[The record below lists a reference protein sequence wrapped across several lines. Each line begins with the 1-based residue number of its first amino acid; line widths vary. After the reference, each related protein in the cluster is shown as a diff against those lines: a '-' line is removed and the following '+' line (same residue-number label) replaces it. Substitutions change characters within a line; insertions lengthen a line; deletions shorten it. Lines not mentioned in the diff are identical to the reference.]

1 MTTREAAD
9 GPLGW
14 EVMTIKRP
22 GLTRDLPAGREELM
36 WVANSSTLIS
46 GARDAVLVDTF
57 LTTEQSERLLDWVV
71 ASGKDLVAVYV
82 THGHADHFFGLASL
96 LTRFPQ
102 ARAIATPAV
111 VAAMQATLTP
121 ASLDGF
127 WRKLFPGQIP
137 DHLCPAEP
145 LDAGEFELEVH
156 RFVVVDAGRTDTAAS
171 TSLHIPS
178 IGLIVAGDVVYN
190 GIHPYL
196 GETDRQSRQGWI
208 SSLDKLAALKPRA
221 VIAGHKLPESDDDPR
236 NIVETQRYLRDFD
249 RLDETTSTARELY
262 DAMLALYP
270 DRANPGSLWGGARAA
285 KKQA

>member
-145 LDAGEFELEVH
+145 LDAGEFELEGH

-196 GETDRQSRQGWI
+196 GETDRQSRQEWI

-270 DRANPGSLWGGARAA
+270 DRANPGSLWGGAKAA